1 MFALQD
7 SFLDAF
13 KSMTHVGDNIAP
25 TAGSSSSEENNM
37 VINELNQIVQTAE
50 TVINYTS
57 WIFNL
62 TTAALGLCALSLVC
76 LLYKI
81 L

>member
-1 MFALQD
+1 MVD
-7 SFLDAF
+7 
-13 KSMTHVGDNIAP
+13 VGENKASIA
-25 TAGSSSSEENNM
+25 SSSNSEESNV
-37 VINELNQIVQTAE
+37 VIDELSQIVQTAE